1 MRRIL
6 DVLVAWFSRTM
17 MRLYFGSIE
26 VEGGDRFPRGAPAII
41 VANHHNAMLDALLLL
56 GYLPVHARFLAASS
70 LWKDPLLKH
79 FVKLAGVLPVQR
91 KQDSVPSD
99 NAKMFSAVRD
109 ELVRGGAVGLFPE
122 GETHDAPHLLEP
134 KTGAARMA
142 IDAVTAGGATA
153 LRIVPVGLHYDH
165 KDVFRSRA
173 LVSIGEPLDP
183 APEAARSAADPPQA
197 VRDLT
202 ARIGEAL
209 RGVGP
214 DFESWDQVRLM
225 SLVSSIF
232 SAPQL
237 EVPEG
242 STLADLTATERA
254 FAAGYR
260 TLKEKQPAR
269 IAKVERDVRAYGK
282 LLDLARLRDRQV
294 ASSYP
299 VLRVLAFAVRCLGVL
314 LVGLPLAL
322 VGLLASGAPYWICGR
337 LARKPPDR
345 DEVSTYKFFAGLVM
359 YPAFWSVE
367 VALVWIF
374 LGGRLAAAAALTAPL
389 TAYVALRVLEVW
401 ESFSG
406 EARAYLL
413 LRTRASLAD
422 HLKIRRT
429 ALHRD
434 IAALVV
440 EAGDG
445 PA

>member
-1 MRRIL
+1 MRRLL
-6 DVLVAWFSRTM
+6 DVLVAWLSRTM
-17 MRLYFGSIE
+17 MRLYFGSVE
-26 VEGGDRFPRGAPAII
+26 VEGLERFPRGAPVVI
-41 VANHHNAMLDALLLL
+41 VANHHNAILDPLLLL
-56 GYLPVHARFLAASS
+56 GHLPVHPRFLAASM
-70 LWKDPLLKH
+70 LWKDPVMKH

-142 IDAVTAGGATA
+142 LDAVTAGGAAA

-183 APEAARSAADPPQA
+183 APEAARSAADPQQA

-202 ARIGEAL
+202 ARIGGAL
-209 RGVGP
+209 RAAGP
-214 DFESWDQVRLM
+214 DFASWDEVRLM

-232 SAPQL
+232 SAPEL

-260 TLKEKQPAR
+260 SVKEKQPER
-269 IAKVERDVRAYGK
+269 IAKVERDVRAYGRV
-282 LLDLARLRDRQV
+282 LGLARLRDRQV

-299 VLRVLAFAVRCLGVL
+299 AFRVLGFVLRCIAVV

-322 VGLLASGAPYWICGR
+322 VGMIASGIPYWICGR
-337 LARKPPDR
+337 LARRPPDR
-345 DEVSTYKFFAGLVM
+345 DEVSTYKLFAGLVM
-359 YPAFWSVE
+359 YPAFWAVE

-374 LGGRLAAAAALTAPL
+374 LGGRLAAAAALAAPL

-401 ESFSG
+401 G
-406 EARAYLL
+406 EFVEEGRAYLL
-413 LRTRASLAD
+413 LRTHASLAG
-422 HLKIRRT
+422 HLKARRD
-429 ALHRD
+429 ALHRE
-434 IAALVV
+434 ISALVA
-440 EAGDG
+440 ESR
-445 PA
+445 PK